1 MKQFNLVLSVDE
13 CLFIDM
19 FRKYDRIDNFT
30 YKGLRELFS
39 YLDNLADD
47 MQEPIEL
54 DVIGLCCEFYESNAQ
69 DIVNDYKSEL
79 EDAISLADDY
89 GQTVDD
95 IVSEW
100 LQDNGL
106 LVAEYNV
113 NGVTHFL
120 YRAF

>member
-1 MKQFNLVLSVDE
+1 MSKLNLVLSVTE
-13 CLFIDM
+13 SLFIDM
-19 FRKYDRIDNFT
+19 FRKYNR
-30 YKGLRELFS
+30 
-39 YLDNLADD
+39 LDNYSYEGLKELYEYLLNLSDD

-54 DVIGLCCEFYESNAQ
+54 DVIGLCCDYYEGNAQ
-69 DIVNDYKSEL
+69 EIVNDYKDELSE
-79 EDAISLADDY
+79 AISLADEY

-106 LVAEYNV
+106 LISEYDV

-120 YRAF
+120 YRPY